1 MLHRR
6 DLLKSTAA
14 AATAAIATP
23 FLLRPARAEAV
34 TLDVLYAFPAFAKF
48 HEPIAQEFMKRQSDI
63 KIQFRAPA
71 ASYDEG
77 HQTMLRQAV
86 TNQLPDVY
94 YSGYHLLAE
103 LVRTLVK
110 RKQITEVAP
119 LLEKEDAAWRKANY
133 SDGILALGAVDGKIY
148 GLAFNASLPIIYF
161 NEQLVKAAGGD
172 PNKVP
177 DTWADMIALAVKI
190 KEKGSDV
197 AGIAYNIHDWPD
209 DWLWRSLILQ
219 GGGQM
224 LDASETS
231 AGFGNEVGLKALRYC
246 RQFVADAKM
255 PLIDWDSSR
264 QQFIAGK
271 IGIFADTPARLRQVT
286 DLIGDKFTLRTC
298 VFPIDDKAK
307 GGLPT
312 GGNAA
317 IITAKDAAKQRA
329 AWEFIKFVSGPE
341 AQKIVVES
349 TGYMQTN
356 LRASGPEFL
365 APFYDKNP
373 NFRTVS
379 LQIERAKPWQGYP
392 GGQSVKIWRTQ
403 REIVNAVMRG
413 EATPEAG
420 LDRIVKESNALMKS
434 T

>member
-6 DLLKSTAA
+6 DLLKGIALGGTAA
-14 AATAAIATP
+14 FTAP
-23 FLLRPARAEAV
+23 FISTSAHAETV

-48 HEPIAQEFMKRQSDI
+48 HEPIAAEFMKRQSDI

-103 LVRTLVK
+103 LIRTLVK
-110 RKQITEVAP
+110 RGQIIDVEP
-119 LLEKEDAAWRKANY
+119 LLTKEDAAWRKANY
-133 SDGILALGAVDGKIY
+133 SDGILALGKVDGKMY
-148 GLAFNASLPIIYF
+148 GLAFNASLPILYY
-161 NEQLVKAAGGD
+161 NEQLVSGAGGD
-172 PNKVP
+172 PSKMPTNW
-177 DTWADMIALAVKI
+177 DEMIALGAKI
-190 KEKGSDV
+190 KAKGSDV

-209 DWLWRSLILQ
+209 DWLFRSMILQ

-224 LDASETS
+224 LDQSETS
-231 AGFGNEVGLKALRYC
+231 SGVGGEVGLKAMRYLR
-246 RQFVADAKM
+246 RFVTDANM

-298 VFPIDDKAK
+298 TFPIDDKAK

-317 IITAKDAAKQRA
+317 IITAKDAAKQKA
-329 AWEFIKFVSGPE
+329 AWEFLKFVSGPE
-341 AQKIVVES
+341 AQKIVVET
-349 TGYMQTN
+349 TG
-356 LRASGPEFL
+356 
-365 APFYDKNP
+365 
-373 NFRTVS
+373 
-379 LQIERAKPWQGYP
+379 
-392 GGQSVKIWRTQ
+392 
-403 REIVNAVMRG
+403 
-413 EATPEAG
+413 
-420 LDRIVKESNALMKS
+420 
-434 T
+434 